1 MLPWARPIEH
11 REQYP
16 SCCETENVIRF
27 GNVAAAALAA
37 DFMQEWSGKVRLLAS
52 NSKRLAHILSDA
64 IADRGELLQPE
75 DACVRVVAGA
85 ADDVPGLIVDRFGP
99 LIVCTDYDPAGQ
111 GEALMAALET
121 GFPGCRILL
130 RWRCKAGDSALQ
142 LRWGGAPTPERIVA
156 VEDGL
161 RFEIGTDPRHDF
173 GLFLDGRTARSRV
186 RALASGA
193 LVLNLFSYACGFG
206 IAARAGGARDVVNV
220 DPERSYLSWGR
231 RNAALNGTD
240 FRVVPDTAQAFLRRW
255 RRRAERGTAEHF
267 DVVVADPPAFGVGR
281 GDDRV
286 LRKFWPELLES
297 VAALAPA
304 HAVLLC
310 NDKAYRGYEDFEP
323 TVQAAL
329 GKAYDVSAIRH
340 GREILGREPSRRDPW
355 YAPPRVLHARRT

>member
-1 MLPWARPIEH
+1 M
-11 REQYP
+11 
-16 SCCETENVIRF
+16 
-27 GNVAAAALAA
+27 
-37 DFMQEWSGKVRLLAS
+37 D
-52 NSKRLAHILSDA
+52 SKRLAHLLSDA
-64 IADRGELLQPE
+64 IAYRGDLLQPE
-75 DACVRVVAGA
+75 DACLRVVAGA
-85 ADDVPGLIVDRFGP
+85 PDDLPGLIVDRFGP
-99 LIVCTDYDPAGQ
+99 LIVCTDYDPAGR
-111 GEALMAALET
+111 GESLMDCLET
-121 GFPGCRILL
+121 MFPDRHILH
-130 RWRCKAGDSALQ
+130 RWRSKEGDPALQ
-142 LRWGGAPTPERIVA
+142 LRWGGKPTSGQIVA

-161 RFEIGTDPRHDF
+161 SFEIGTDPRHDF

-297 VAALAPA
+297 IAALAPA

-310 NDKAYRGYEDFEP
+310 NDKAYRGYEDFES

-329 GKAYDVSAIRH
+329 GDSYDVRAIQH
-340 GREILGREPSRRDPW
+340 GLEILGREPTRRDPW
-355 YAPPRVLHARRT
+355 YDPPRVLHARRT

>member
-1 MLPWARPIEH
+1 M
-11 REQYP
+11 
-16 SCCETENVIRF
+16 
-27 GNVAAAALAA
+27 
-37 DFMQEWSGKVRLLAS
+37 DFPA
-52 NSKRLAHILSDA
+52 ILSEA
-64 IADRGELLQPE
+64 IAYRGDLVQAE
-75 DACVRVVAGA
+75 DGCVRVVTGA
-85 ADDVPGLIVDRFGP
+85 ADGAPGLIVDHFGK
-99 LIVCTDYDPAGQ
+99 LVVCTEYNPAGA
-111 GEALMAALET
+111 GPAWLAALEAA
-121 GFPGCRILL
+121 FPGTSILL
-130 RWRCKAGDSALQ
+130 RWRGEEGAPSLE
-142 LRWGGAPTPERIVA
+142 LRWGGIPVPERIVA

-161 RFEIGTDPRHDF
+161 RFEIGADPRHDF
-173 GLFLDGRTARSRV
+173 GLFLDGRAARNRV
-186 RALASGA
+186 RALAHGG

-220 DPERSYLSWGR
+220 DPERAYLSWGR

-310 NDKAYRGYEDFEP
+310 NDKAYRGYQDFET
-323 TVQAAL
+323 TVRTAL
-329 GKAYDVSAIRH
+329 GNAYEVTAIDH
-340 GREILGREPSRRDPW
+340 GPEILGREPACGDPW
-355 YAPPRVLHARRT
+355 YDPPRVLHARRK